1 MINELGCGE
10 MRLFLKLCFKNITI
24 KPFRTLVIVLCL
36 AAVSLTF
43 SLCLTISSASKA
55 AVEDMI
61 RNSMGRTDITIQAA
75 RGFET
80 LPELPADCE
89 SLPVILAYSY
99 FQVHDINNYKYVQKR
114 SVYVIGVDTERA
126 AKFGFLPKCTAPSEN
141 EAVISYALSQRFGYD
156 IGDEITLPCADG
168 TEITLAVSE
177 IVLNKNDLSVMTLA
191 VITAPET
198 ARTVL
203 ASPGTSAT
211 IIYIDAPD
219 GKESET
225 AEQLCAAYADL
236 HVDQVTGTPENRDSI
251 RSVTR
256 AFLIIFAVTLL
267 MILFI
272 ISAFSKN
279 IAFERLAVIGT
290 LRSIGAEKGSASL
303 TLLTEC
309 AVYGMIGGIIGTV
322 IFYALKDTF
331 LGNMIPRV
339 DGIGGSV
346 SVPPYVPVFGLVIPA
361 VISCAVSFASL
372 IRTSKMPVKDII
384 FGGKDNVYQPSV
396 SGAVTGI
403 ICIFVAVIL
412 FMGSFGFI
420 PSLVGLAAFVTG
432 IYLVLPKILSAVS
445 AFTAKH
451 TYGGRFP
458 VMRLAL
464 IQSGTKKTAVMGTV
478 ICTAVVMMTASL
490 YILSRSAEG
499 LYSVRNFNCDAVIT
513 NLSERSEYYDIIS
526 ADSKEFIYTAAE
538 TTELNGRQTSVSI
551 FGYHRS
557 EMFKGL
563 RDLPESLGNDEIA
576 LDRQMMKRL
585 DIHEGD
591 SVTLTL
597 KHDTIRPVTLMFT
610 AVKGIDSVYFDQKCN
625 AAVISLDTYK
635 SVYHDYPSMLLVR
648 GDTALIRRQL
658 IDKSAGFETADEYY
672 ARMDEGSESI
682 TGLLDALAV
691 IGILLAVISVSG
703 QQMIGFEQRRH
714 ELAVLRSQGM
724 SISQLSKM
732 LLCETLLTAVLPV
745 LLYLCTGRFVILI
758 IEHTLSSLDM
768 QIPISYEHLGIAEF
782 IAVMAAAVIL
792 TVLIPIFSL
801 KRMNTAEQLK
811 CE

>member
-1 MINELGCGE
+1 MQI
-10 MRLFLKLCFKNITI
+10 FIKLILRNITI

-61 RNSMGRTDITIQAA
+61 RSSMGRTDITMQAA
-75 RGFET
+75 KGFDE
-80 LPELPADCE
+80 LPELPDDTAG
-89 SLPVILAYSY
+89 LPVILAKSY
-99 FQVHDINNYKYVQKR
+99 FQIHDIHNFKYVQKKNI
-114 SVYVIGVDTERA
+114 YVLGVDTEQA
-126 AKFGFLPKCTAPSEN
+126 AGFGYLPKCTVPKEN
-141 EAVISYALSQRFGYD
+141 EAVISYALAQHFGYEV
-156 IGDEITLPCADG
+156 GEEMTLPCADG
-168 TEITLAVSE
+168 SEITLTVRE
-177 IVLNKNDLSVMTLA
+177 IVLNKNQLSVMPIA
-191 VITAPET
+191 IITTPET
-198 ARTVL
+198 AKSVL
-203 ASPGTSAT
+203 SEPDISAT
-211 IIYIDAPD
+211 MLYVDAPD

-225 AEQLCAAYADL
+225 AEQLRTEYPAYQ
-236 HVDQVTGTPENRDSI
+236 VDQVTGTPELEDSI
-251 RSVTR
+251 RSMTR
-256 AFLIIFAVTLL
+256 AFFIIFAVTLL
-267 MILFI
+267 MIFFI
-272 ISAFSKN
+272 ISAFAKN
-279 IAFERLAVIGT
+279 IAAERLAVIGT
-290 LRSIGAEKGSASL
+290 LRSIGAEKRTASL

-309 AVYGMIGGIIGTV
+309 ALYGAFGGILGTV
-322 IFYALKDTF
+322 LFYALKDTL
-331 LGNMIPRV
+331 LGNMIPRT

-346 SVPPYVPVFGLVIPA
+346 HAPFYISVIGLVISA
-361 VISCAVSFASL
+361 VISCAVSL
-372 IRTSKMPVKDII
+372 ISVIRIAKMPIKDII
-384 FGGKDNVYQPSV
+384 FSGKDNVYQPSV
-396 SGAVTGI
+396 SGAVTGT

-432 IYLVLPKILSAVS
+432 ICLVLPKLMTAVS

-499 LYSVRNFNCDAVIT
+499 LYSVRNFNCDALIT

-585 DIHEGD
+585 AIHEGD

-597 KHDTIRPVTLMFT
+597 KHDSVRPVTLTFT

-648 GDTALIRRQL
+648 GDTELMHRQL
-658 IDKSAGFETADEYY
+658 IDKSAEFETAEEYY

-703 QQMIGFEQRRH
+703 QQMIGFEQRKH

-768 QIPISYEHLGIAEF
+768 QIPISYEYFGIAVF
-782 IAVMAAAVIL
+782 LTIMTLAVIL
-792 TVLIPIFSL
+792 TVLISIFSL

>member
-1 MINELGCGE
+1 MQI
-10 MRLFLKLCFKNITI
+10 FIKLILRNITI

-61 RNSMGRTDITIQAA
+61 RSSMGRTDITMQAE

-89 SLPVILAYSY
+89 SLPVILAGSY

-114 SVYVIGVDTERA
+114 SVYVIGVDTECA

-168 TEITLAVSE
+168 SEITLTVSE

-191 VITAPET
+191 VITVPET

-225 AEQLCAAYADL
+225 AEQLRTEYRAFQ
-236 HVDQVTGTPENRDSI
+236 VDQVTGTPESRDSI

-272 ISAFSKN
+272 ISTFSKN
-279 IAFERLAVIGT
+279 IAVERLAVIGT

-346 SVPPYVPVFGLVIPA
+346 SVPPYVPVYGLVIPA

-420 PSLVGLAAFVTG
+420 PSLFGLAAFVTG
-432 IYLVLPKILSAVS
+432 ICLVLPKLMTAVS

-458 VMRLAL
+458 VMRFAL

-499 LYSVRNFNCDAVIT
+499 LYSVRNFNCDALIT

-526 ADSKEFIYTAAE
+526 ADSKEYIYTAAE

-576 LDRQMMKRL
+576 LDRQIMKRL
-585 DIHEGD
+585 AIHEGD

-597 KHDTIRPVTLMFT
+597 KHDTVRPVTLTFT

-648 GDTALIRRQL
+648 GDTELMHRQL
-658 IDKSAGFETADEYY
+658 IDKSAEFETAEEYY

-758 IEHTLSSLDM
+758 IEQTLSSLDM
-768 QIPISYEHLGIAEF
+768 QIPISYEYFGIAVF
-782 IAVMAAAVIL
+782 LTVMTLAVIL
-792 TVLIPIFSL
+792 TVLISIFSL

>member
-1 MINELGCGE
+1 

-61 RNSMGRTDITIQAA
+61 RSSMGRTDITMQAE

-89 SLPVILAYSY
+89 SLPVILAGSY
-99 FQVHDINNYKYVQKR
+99 FQVHDISNYKYVQKR
-114 SVYVIGVDTERA
+114 SVHVLGVDTERA

-168 TEITLAVSE
+168 TEITLTVSE

-191 VITAPET
+191 VITDPET

-236 HVDQVTGTPENRDSI
+236 HVDQVTGTPESRDSI

-279 IAFERLAVIGT
+279 IAVERLAVIGT

-361 VISCAVSFASL
+361 VISCAVSVVSL
-372 IRTSKMPVKDII
+372 VRTSKMPVKDII

-432 IYLVLPKILSAVS
+432 ICLVLPKILSAVS
-445 AFTAKH
+445 KITAKH
-451 TYGGRFP
+451 TYGGRCP

-538 TTELNGRQTSVSI
+538 TTEINGRLTKINI
-551 FGYHRS
+551 FGYDS
-557 EMFKGL
+557 FEMFKGL

-597 KHDTIRPVTLMFT
+597 KHDTVRPVTLTFT

-648 GDTALIRRQL
+648 GDTELMHRQL
-658 IDKSAGFETADEYY
+658 IDKSAEFETADEYY
-672 ARMDEGSESI
+672 ARMGEGSESI

-724 SISQLSKM
+724 SISQLSEM

>member
-1 MINELGCGE
+1 MQI
-10 MRLFLKLCFKNITI
+10 FIKLILRNITI

-43 SLCLTISSASKA
+43 SLCLTISSASNT

-61 RNSMGRTDITIQAA
+61 RSSMGRTDITMQAE

-89 SLPVILAYSY
+89 SLPVILAGSY
-99 FQVHDINNYKYVQKR
+99 FQVHDISNYKYVQKR
-114 SVYVIGVDTERA
+114 SVHVLGVDTERA
-126 AKFGFLPKCTAPSEN
+126 AKFGFLPKCTAPAEN

-156 IGDEITLPCADG
+156 IGNEITLPCADG
-168 TEITLAVSE
+168 SEITLTVSE

-236 HVDQVTGTPENRDSI
+236 HVDQVTGTPESRDSI

-279 IAFERLAVIGT
+279 IAVERLAVIGT

-322 IFYALKDTF
+322 IFYALKETF

-420 PSLVGLAAFVTG
+420 PSLFGLAAVVTG
-432 IYLVLPKILSAVS
+432 ICLVLPKILSAVS
-445 AFTAKH
+445 KITAKH

-585 DIHEGD
+585 DIHECD

-597 KHDTIRPVTLMFT
+597 KPDSVRPVTLTFT

-625 AAVISLDTYK
+625 AAVINLDTYK

-648 GDTALIRRQL
+648 GDTELMHRQL
-658 IDKSAGFETADEYY
+658 IDKSAEFETAEEYY

-703 QQMIGFEQRRH
+703 QQMIGFEQRKH

-758 IEHTLSSLDM
+758 IEQTLSSLDM
-768 QIPISYEHLGIAEF
+768 QIPISYEHFGIAVF
-782 IAVMAAAVIL
+782 LTIMTLAVIL
-792 TVLIPIFSL
+792 TVLISIFSL

>member
-1 MINELGCGE
+1 

-61 RNSMGRTDITIQAA
+61 RSSMGRTDITMQAE

-89 SLPVILAYSY
+89 SLPVILAGSY

-168 TEITLAVSE
+168 TEITLTVSE

-236 HVDQVTGTPENRDSI
+236 HVDQVTGTPESHDSI

-272 ISAFSKN
+272 ISVFSKN
-279 IAFERLAVIGT
+279 IAAERLAVIGT
-290 LRSIGAEKGSASL
+290 LRSIGAEKKTASL

-361 VISCAVSFASL
+361 VISRAVSFASL

-432 IYLVLPKILSAVS
+432 ICLVLPKLLSAVS
-445 AFTAKH
+445 SFTAQQ
-451 TYGGRFP
+451 TDGRSFP
-458 VMRLAL
+458 IIRLAL

-538 TTELNGRQTSVSI
+538 TTEINGRLTKINI
-551 FGYHRS
+551 FGYDS
-557 EMFKGL
+557 FEMFKGL

-585 DIHEGD
+585 AIHEGD

-597 KHDTIRPVTLMFT
+597 KHDSVRPVTLTFT
-610 AVKGIDSVYFDQKCN
+610 AVKGIDSVYFDQKYN

-648 GDTALIRRQL
+648 GDTELMHRQL
-658 IDKSAGFETADEYY
+658 IDKSAEFETADEYY

-724 SISQLSKM
+724 SISQLSEM

-758 IEHTLSSLDM
+758 IEQTLSSLDM
-768 QIPISYEHLGIAEF
+768 QIPISYEYLGIAEF

>member
-1 MINELGCGE
+1 MQI
-10 MRLFLKLCFKNITI
+10 FIKLILRNITI

-43 SLCLTISSASKA
+43 SLCLTISSASNT

-61 RNSMGRTDITIQAA
+61 RNSMGRTDITMQAE

-89 SLPVILAYSY
+89 SLPVILAGSY
-99 FQVHDINNYKYVQKR
+99 FQVHDISNYKYVQKR

-126 AKFGFLPKCTAPSEN
+126 AKFGFLPKCTAPAEN

-156 IGDEITLPCADG
+156 IGNEITLPCADG
-168 TEITLAVSE
+168 SEITLTVSE

-236 HVDQVTGTPENRDSI
+236 HVDQITGTLESRDSI

-279 IAFERLAVIGT
+279 IAVERLAVIGT

-346 SVPPYVPVFGLVIPA
+346 SVLPYVPVFGLVIPA

-420 PSLVGLAAFVTG
+420 PSLFGLAAVVTG
-432 IYLVLPKILSAVS
+432 ICLVLPKILSAVS
-445 AFTAKH
+445 KITAKH

-585 DIHEGD
+585 DIHECD

-597 KHDTIRPVTLMFT
+597 KPDSVRPVTLTFT

-625 AAVISLDTYK
+625 AAVINLDTYK

-648 GDTALIRRQL
+648 GDTELMHRQL
-658 IDKSAGFETADEYY
+658 IDKSAEFETAEEYY

-703 QQMIGFEQRRH
+703 QQMIGFEQRKH

-758 IEHTLSSLDM
+758 IEQTLSSLDM
-768 QIPISYEHLGIAEF
+768 QIPISYEHFGIAVF
-782 IAVMAAAVIL
+782 LTVMTLAVIL
-792 TVLIPIFSL
+792 TVLISIFSL

>member
-1 MINELGCGE
+1 

-61 RNSMGRTDITIQAA
+61 RSSMGRTDITMQAE

-89 SLPVILAYSY
+89 SLPVILAGSY
-99 FQVHDINNYKYVQKR
+99 FQVHDISNYKYVQKR

-126 AKFGFLPKCTAPSEN
+126 AKFGFLPKCTAPAEN

-168 TEITLAVSE
+168 TEITLTVSE

-236 HVDQVTGTPENRDSI
+236 HVDQVTGTPESRDSI

-279 IAFERLAVIGT
+279 IAVERLAVIGT

-346 SVPPYVPVFGLVIPA
+346 SVPPYVPVFGLIIPA

-412 FMGSFGFI
+412 FMGSFSFI

-432 IYLVLPKILSAVS
+432 ICLVLPKLMTAVS

-490 YILSRSAEG
+490 YILSHSAER

-526 ADSKEFIYTAAE
+526 ADTKEFIYTAAE
-538 TTELNGRQTSVSI
+538 TTEINGRLTKINI
-551 FGYHRS
+551 FGYDS
-557 EMFKGL
+557 FEMFKGL

-597 KHDTIRPVTLMFT
+597 KHDSVRPVTLTFT
-610 AVKGIDSVYFDQKCN
+610 TVKGIDSVYFDQKCN
-625 AAVISLDTYK
+625 AAVINLDTYK

-648 GDTALIRRQL
+648 GDTELMHRQL
-658 IDKSAGFETADEYY
+658 IDKSAEFETAEEYY

-703 QQMIGFEQRRH
+703 QQMIGFEQRKH

-758 IEHTLSSLDM
+758 IVHTLSSLDM
-768 QIPISYEHLGIAEF
+768 QIPISYEYFGIAVF
-782 IAVMAAAVIL
+782 LTIMTLAVIL
-792 TVLIPIFSL
+792 TVLISIFSL

>member
-1 MINELGCGE
+1 

-61 RNSMGRTDITIQAA
+61 RNSMGRTDITMQAE
-75 RGFET
+75 RGFEA

-89 SLPVILAYSY
+89 SLPVILAGSY
-99 FQVHDINNYKYVQKR
+99 FQVHDISNYKYVQKR
-114 SVYVIGVDTERA
+114 SVHVLGVDTERA

-168 TEITLAVSE
+168 TEITLTVSE

-191 VITAPET
+191 VITDPET

-236 HVDQVTGTPENRDSI
+236 HVDQVTGTPESRDSI

-279 IAFERLAVIGT
+279 IAVERLAVIGT
-290 LRSIGAEKGSASL
+290 LRSIGAEKGSTSL

-331 LGNMIPRV
+331 LGNMIPRL

-361 VISCAVSFASL
+361 VISCAVSVVSL
-372 IRTSKMPVKDII
+372 VRTSKMPVKDII

-432 IYLVLPKILSAVS
+432 ICLVLPKILSAVS
-445 AFTAKH
+445 KITAKH
-451 TYGGRFP
+451 TYGGRCP

-538 TTELNGRQTSVSI
+538 TTEINGRLTKINI
-551 FGYHRS
+551 FGYDS
-557 EMFKGL
+557 FEMFKGL

-585 DIHEGD
+585 AIHEGD

-597 KHDTIRPVTLMFT
+597 KHDTVRPVTLTFT

-648 GDTALIRRQL
+648 GDTELMHRQL
-658 IDKSAGFETADEYY
+658 IDKSAEFETADEYY
-672 ARMDEGSESI
+672 ARMGEGSESI

-724 SISQLSKM
+724 SISQLSEM

>member
-1 MINELGCGE
+1 

-61 RNSMGRTDITIQAA
+61 RSSMGRTDITMQAE

-89 SLPVILAYSY
+89 SLPVILAGSY
-99 FQVHDINNYKYVQKR
+99 FQVHDISNYKYVQKR
-114 SVYVIGVDTERA
+114 SVHVLGVDTERA

-168 TEITLAVSE
+168 TEITLTVSE

-236 HVDQVTGTPENRDSI
+236 HVDQVTGTPESHDSI

-279 IAFERLAVIGT
+279 IAVERLAVIGT
-290 LRSIGAEKGSASL
+290 LRSIGAEKGSTSL

-432 IYLVLPKILSAVS
+432 ICLVLPKLLSAVS
-445 AFTAKH
+445 SFTAQQ
-451 TYGGRFP
+451 TDGRSFP
-458 VMRLAL
+458 IIRLAL

-538 TTELNGRQTSVSI
+538 TTEINGRLTKINI
-551 FGYHRS
+551 FGYDS
-557 EMFKGL
+557 FEMFKGL

-585 DIHEGD
+585 AIHEGD

-597 KHDTIRPVTLMFT
+597 KHDTVRPVTLTFT

-648 GDTALIRRQL
+648 GDTELMHRQL
-658 IDKSAGFETADEYY
+658 IDKSAEFETADEYY

-724 SISQLSKM
+724 SISQLSEM

>member
-1 MINELGCGE
+1 

-61 RNSMGRTDITIQAA
+61 RSSMGRTDITMQAE

-89 SLPVILAYSY
+89 SLPVILAGSY
-99 FQVHDINNYKYVQKR
+99 FQVHDISNYKYVQKR
-114 SVYVIGVDTERA
+114 SVHVLGVDTERA

-168 TEITLAVSE
+168 SEITLTVSE

-236 HVDQVTGTPENRDSI
+236 HVDQVTGTPESRDSI

-279 IAFERLAVIGT
+279 IAVERLAVIGT

-361 VISCAVSFASL
+361 VISCAVSVVSL
-372 IRTSKMPVKDII
+372 VRTSKMPVKDII

-432 IYLVLPKILSAVS
+432 ICLVLPKILSAVS
-445 AFTAKH
+445 KITAKH
-451 TYGGRFP
+451 TYGGRCP

-538 TTELNGRQTSVSI
+538 TTEINGRLTKINI
-551 FGYHRS
+551 FGYDS
-557 EMFKGL
+557 FEMFKGL

-597 KHDTIRPVTLMFT
+597 KHDTVRPVTLTFT

-648 GDTALIRRQL
+648 GDTELMHRQL
-658 IDKSAGFETADEYY
+658 IDKSAEFETADEYY
-672 ARMDEGSESI
+672 ARMGEGSESI

-724 SISQLSKM
+724 SISQLSEM

>member
-1 MINELGCGE
+1 MQI
-10 MRLFLKLCFKNITI
+10 FIKLILRNITI

-43 SLCLTISSASKA
+43 SLCLTISSASNT

-61 RNSMGRTDITIQAA
+61 RSSMGRTDITMQAE

-89 SLPVILAYSY
+89 SLPVILAGSY
-99 FQVHDINNYKYVQKR
+99 FQVHDISNYKYVQKR
-114 SVYVIGVDTERA
+114 SVHVLGVDTERA

-168 TEITLAVSE
+168 TEITLTVSE

-225 AEQLCAAYADL
+225 AEQLCAAYADF
-236 HVDQVTGTPENRDSI
+236 HVDQVTGTPESRDSI

-279 IAFERLAVIGT
+279 IAVERLAVIGT
-290 LRSIGAEKGSASL
+290 LRSIGAEKGSTSL

-331 LGNMIPRV
+331 LGNMIPRL

-420 PSLVGLAAFVTG
+420 PSLFGLAAVVTG
-432 IYLVLPKILSAVS
+432 ICLVLPKILSAVS
-445 AFTAKH
+445 KITAKH

-585 DIHEGD
+585 AIHEGD

-597 KHDTIRPVTLMFT
+597 KHDSVRPVTLTFT

-625 AAVISLDTYK
+625 AAVINLDTYK

-648 GDTALIRRQL
+648 GDTELMHRQL
-658 IDKSAGFETADEYY
+658 IDKSAEFETAEEYY

-758 IEHTLSSLDM
+758 IEQTLSSLDM
-768 QIPISYEHLGIAEF
+768 QIPISYEHLGLAEF
-782 IAVMAAAVIL
+782 IAVMAAIVIS

>member
-1 MINELGCGE
+1 MINELGCGD
-10 MRLFLKLCFKNITI
+10 MQIFIKLILRNITI

-43 SLCLTISSASKA
+43 SLCLTISSASKV

-61 RNSMGRTDITIQAA
+61 RSSMGRTDITMQAES
-75 RGFET
+75 GFET
-80 LPELPADCE
+80 LPELPSDCE
-89 SLPVILAYSY
+89 SLPVILAGSY
-99 FQVHDINNYKYVQKR
+99 FQVHDISNYKSVLKR
-114 SVYVIGVDTERA
+114 SVHVIGVDTERA
-126 AKFGFLPKCTAPSEN
+126 AKFGFLPECTAPSEN
-141 EAVISYALSQRFGYD
+141 EAVISYALSQRFSYD

-168 TEITLAVSE
+168 SEITLTVSE

-236 HVDQVTGTPENRDSI
+236 HVDQVTGTPESRDSI

-272 ISAFSKN
+272 ISVFAKN
-279 IAFERLAVIGT
+279 IAAERLAVIGT

-322 IFYALKDTF
+322 IVYALKDTF

-346 SVPPYVPVFGLVIPA
+346 SVPPYVPVFGLGIPA

-384 FGGKDNVYQPSV
+384 FCGKDNVYQPSV

-403 ICIFVAVIL
+403 LCIFVAVIL

-432 IYLVLPKILSAVS
+432 ICLVLPKILSAVS
-445 AFTAKH
+445 KITAKH

-490 YILSRSAEG
+490 YILSRSAEE

-526 ADSKEFIYTAAE
+526 ADSKELIYTAAE
-538 TTELNGRQTSVSI
+538 TTELNGRQTSVCI

-591 SVTLTL
+591 SVTLKL
-597 KHDTIRPVTLMFT
+597 KHDSVRPVTLTFT

-648 GDTALIRRQL
+648 GDTELMHRQL
-658 IDKSAGFETADEYY
+658 IDKSAEFETADEYY

-691 IGILLAVISVSG
+691 IGILLAIISVSG
-703 QQMIGFEQRRH
+703 QQMIGFEQRKH

-745 LLYLCTGRFVILI
+745 LLYLCTGHFVILI

>member
-1 MINELGCGE
+1 

-61 RNSMGRTDITIQAA
+61 RNSMGRTDITMQAA

-89 SLPVILAYSY
+89 SLPVIFASSY
-99 FQVHDINNYKYVQKR
+99 FQVHDISNYKYVQKR

-126 AKFGFLPKCTAPSEN
+126 AKFGFLPKCTAPAEN

-168 TEITLAVSE
+168 SEITLTVSE

-203 ASPGTSAT
+203 ASLGTSAT

-225 AEQLCAAYADL
+225 AEQLRTEYRAFQ
-236 HVDQVTGTPENRDSI
+236 VDQVTGTPESRDSI

-279 IAFERLAVIGT
+279 IAVERLAVIGT
-290 LRSIGAEKGSASL
+290 LRSIGAEKGSTSL

-331 LGNMIPRV
+331 LGNMIPRL

-432 IYLVLPKILSAVS
+432 ICLVLPKILSAVS
-445 AFTAKH
+445 KITAKH
-451 TYGGRFP
+451 TYGGRCP

-538 TTELNGRQTSVSI
+538 TTEINGRLTKINI
-551 FGYHRS
+551 FGYDS
-557 EMFKGL
+557 FEMFKGL

-585 DIHEGD
+585 AIHEGD

-597 KHDTIRPVTLMFT
+597 KHDTVRPVTLTFT

-648 GDTALIRRQL
+648 GDTELMHRQL
-658 IDKSAGFETADEYY
+658 IDKSAEFETADEYY

-724 SISQLSKM
+724 SISQLSEM

>member
-1 MINELGCGE
+1 MQI
-10 MRLFLKLCFKNITI
+10 FIKLILRNITI

-43 SLCLTISSASKA
+43 SLCLTISSASNT

-61 RNSMGRTDITIQAA
+61 RSSMGRTDITMQDE

-89 SLPVILAYSY
+89 SLPVILAGSY

-126 AKFGFLPKCTAPSEN
+126 AKFGFLPECTAPSEN
-141 EAVISYALSQRFGYD
+141 EAVISYALSQRFSYD

-168 TEITLAVSE
+168 SEITLTVSE

-225 AEQLCAAYADL
+225 AEQLRTEYRAFQ
-236 HVDQVTGTPENRDSI
+236 VDQVTGTPESRDSI

-272 ISAFSKN
+272 ISTFSKN
-279 IAFERLAVIGT
+279 IAVERLAVIGT

-396 SGAVTGI
+396 SGAVTGT

-432 IYLVLPKILSAVS
+432 ICLVLPKILSAVS
-445 AFTAKH
+445 KITAKH

-458 VMRLAL
+458 VMRFAL

-585 DIHEGD
+585 AIHEGD

-597 KHDTIRPVTLMFT
+597 KHDTVRPVTLTFT

-648 GDTALIRRQL
+648 GDTELMHRQL
-658 IDKSAGFETADEYY
+658 IDKNAEFETAEEYY

-758 IEHTLSSLDM
+758 IEQTLSSLDM

>member
-1 MINELGCGE
+1 MQI
-10 MRLFLKLCFKNITI
+10 FIKLILRNITI

-43 SLCLTISSASKA
+43 SLCLTISSASNT

-61 RNSMGRTDITIQAA
+61 RSSMGRTDITMQAA
-75 RGFET
+75 KGLDE
-80 LPELPADCE
+80 LPELPDDTAG
-89 SLPVILAYSY
+89 LPVILAKSY
-99 FQVHDINNYKYVQKR
+99 FQIHDIHNFKYMQKKNI
-114 SVYVIGVDTERA
+114 YILGVDTEQA
-126 AKFGFLPKCTAPSEN
+126 AGFGYLPKCTDPKEN
-141 EAVISYALSQRFGYD
+141 EAVISYALAQHFGYEV
-156 IGDEITLPCADG
+156 GEEMTLPCADG
-168 TEITLAVSE
+168 SEITLTVRE
-177 IVLNKNDLSVMTLA
+177 IVLNKNQLSVMPIA
-191 VITAPET
+191 IITTPET
-198 ARTVL
+198 AKSVL
-203 ASPGTSAT
+203 SAPDISAT
-211 IIYIDAPD
+211 MLYVDAPD

-225 AEQLCAAYADL
+225 AEQLRTEYPAYQ
-236 HVDQVTGTPENRDSI
+236 VDQVTGTPELEDSI
-251 RSVTR
+251 RSMTR
-256 AFLIIFAVTLL
+256 AFFIIFAVTLL
-267 MILFI
+267 MIFFI
-272 ISAFSKN
+272 ISAFAKN
-279 IAFERLAVIGT
+279 IAAERLAVIGT

-420 PSLVGLAAFVTG
+420 PSLFGLAAVVTG
-432 IYLVLPKILSAVS
+432 ICLVLPKILSAVS
-445 AFTAKH
+445 KITAKH

-597 KHDTIRPVTLMFT
+597 KHDSVRPVTLTFT

-648 GDTALIRRQL
+648 GDTELMHRQL
-658 IDKSAGFETADEYY
+658 IDKSAEFETAEEYY

-745 LLYLCTGRFVILI
+745 LLYLCTGHFVILI
-758 IEHTLSSLDM
+758 IEQTLSSLDM
-768 QIPISYEHLGIAEF
+768 QIPISYEYFGIAVF
-782 IAVMAAAVIL
+782 LTIMTLAVIL

>member
-1 MINELGCGE
+1 MQI
-10 MRLFLKLCFKNITI
+10 FIKLILRNITI

-61 RNSMGRTDITIQAA
+61 RSSMGRTDITMQAE

-89 SLPVILAYSY
+89 SLPVILAGSY

-114 SVYVIGVDTERA
+114 SVYVIGVDTECA

-168 TEITLAVSE
+168 SEITLTVSE

-191 VITAPET
+191 VITVPET

-225 AEQLCAAYADL
+225 AEQLRTEYRAFQ
-236 HVDQVTGTPENRDSI
+236 VDQVTGTPESRDSI

-272 ISAFSKN
+272 ISTFSKN
-279 IAFERLAVIGT
+279 IAVERLAVIGT

-346 SVPPYVPVFGLVIPA
+346 SVPPYVPVYGLVIPA

-420 PSLVGLAAFVTG
+420 PSLFGLAAFVTG
-432 IYLVLPKILSAVS
+432 ICLVLPKLMTAVS

-458 VMRLAL
+458 VMRFAL

-499 LYSVRNFNCDAVIT
+499 LYSVRNFNCDALIT

-526 ADSKEFIYTAAE
+526 ADSKEYIYTAAE

-585 DIHEGD
+585 AIHEGD

-597 KHDTIRPVTLMFT
+597 KHDTVRPVTLTFT

-648 GDTALIRRQL
+648 GDTELMHRQL
-658 IDKSAGFETADEYY
+658 IDKSAEFETAEEYY

-758 IEHTLSSLDM
+758 IEQTLSSLDM
-768 QIPISYEHLGIAEF
+768 QIPISYEYFGIAVF
-782 IAVMAAAVIL
+782 LTVMTLAVIL
-792 TVLIPIFSL
+792 TVLISIFSL

>member
-1 MINELGCGE
+1 MQI
-10 MRLFLKLCFKNITI
+10 FIKLILRNITI

-61 RNSMGRTDITIQAA
+61 RSSMGRTDITMQAE

-89 SLPVILAYSY
+89 SLPVILAGSY
-99 FQVHDINNYKYVQKR
+99 FQVHDISNYKYVQKR
-114 SVYVIGVDTERA
+114 SVHVLGVDTERA

-141 EAVISYALSQRFGYD
+141 EAVISYALSQCFGYD

-168 TEITLAVSE
+168 TEITLTVSE

-236 HVDQVTGTPENRDSI
+236 HVDQVTGTPESRDSI

-279 IAFERLAVIGT
+279 IAVERLAVIGT
-290 LRSIGAEKGSASL
+290 LRSIGAEKGSTSL

-331 LGNMIPRV
+331 LGNMIPRL

-361 VISCAVSFASL
+361 VISCAVSVVSL
-372 IRTSKMPVKDII
+372 VRTSKMPVKDII

-403 ICIFVAVIL
+403 LCIFVAVIL
-412 FMGSFGFI
+412 FMGRFGFI
-420 PSLVGLAAFVTG
+420 TSLIGLAAFVTG
-432 IYLVLPKILSAVS
+432 ICLVLPKILSAVS
-445 AFTAKH
+445 KITAKH
-451 TYGGRFP
+451 TYGGRCP

-538 TTELNGRQTSVSI
+538 TTEINGRLTKINI
-551 FGYHRS
+551 FGYDS
-557 EMFKGL
+557 FEMFKGL

-597 KHDTIRPVTLMFT
+597 KHDTVRPVTLTFT

-648 GDTALIRRQL
+648 GDTELMHRQL
-658 IDKSAGFETADEYY
+658 IDKSAEFETADEYY

-724 SISQLSKM
+724 SISQLSEM

>member
-1 MINELGCGE
+1 MQI
-10 MRLFLKLCFKNITI
+10 FIKLILRNITI

-43 SLCLTISSASKA
+43 SLCLTISSASNT

-61 RNSMGRTDITIQAA
+61 RSSMGRTDITMQAE

-89 SLPVILAYSY
+89 SLPVILAGSY
-99 FQVHDINNYKYVQKR
+99 FQVHDISNYKYVQKR

-141 EAVISYALSQRFGYD
+141 EAVISYALSQRFSYD

-168 TEITLAVSE
+168 SEITLTVSE

-225 AEQLCAAYADL
+225 AEQLRTEYRAFQ
-236 HVDQVTGTPENRDSI
+236 VDQVTGTPESRDSI

-279 IAFERLAVIGT
+279 IAVERLAVIGT
-290 LRSIGAEKGSASL
+290 LRSVGAEKKTASL

-322 IFYALKDTF
+322 IFYALKETF
-331 LGNMIPRV
+331 LGNMIPRL

-403 ICIFVAVIL
+403 ICILVAVIL

-420 PSLVGLAAFVTG
+420 PSLFGLAAVVTG
-432 IYLVLPKILSAVS
+432 ICLVLPKILSAVS
-445 AFTAKH
+445 KITAKH

-526 ADSKEFIYTAAE
+526 TDSKEFIYTAAE

-585 DIHEGD
+585 AIHEGD

-597 KHDTIRPVTLMFT
+597 KHDSVRPVTLTFT

-648 GDTALIRRQL
+648 GDTELMHRQL
-658 IDKSAGFETADEYY
+658 IDKNAEFETAEEYY

-691 IGILLAVISVSG
+691 IGILLAVMSVSG
-703 QQMIGFEQRRH
+703 QQMIGFEQRKH

-758 IEHTLSSLDM
+758 IEQTLSSLDM
-768 QIPISYEHLGIAEF
+768 QISISYEYFGISVF
-782 IAVMAAAVIL
+782 LTIMTLAVIL
-792 TVLIPIFSL
+792 TVLISIFSL

>member
-1 MINELGCGE
+1 MQI
-10 MRLFLKLCFKNITI
+10 FIKLILRNITI

-61 RNSMGRTDITIQAA
+61 RSSMGRTDITMQAE

-89 SLPVILAYSY
+89 SLPVILAGSY

-114 SVYVIGVDTERA
+114 SVYVIGVDTECA

-168 TEITLAVSE
+168 SEITLTVSE

-191 VITAPET
+191 VITVPET

-225 AEQLCAAYADL
+225 AEQLRTEYRAFQ
-236 HVDQVTGTPENRDSI
+236 VDQVTGTPESRDSI

-272 ISAFSKN
+272 ISTFSKN
-279 IAFERLAVIGT
+279 IAVERLAVIGT

-420 PSLVGLAAFVTG
+420 PSLFSLAAVVTG
-432 IYLVLPKILSAVS
+432 ICLVLPKILSAVS
-445 AFTAKH
+445 KITAKH

-585 DIHEGD
+585 AIHEGD

-597 KHDTIRPVTLMFT
+597 KHDTVRPVTLTFT

-648 GDTALIRRQL
+648 GDTELMHRQL
-658 IDKSAGFETADEYY
+658 IDKNAEFETAEEYY

-758 IEHTLSSLDM
+758 IEQTLSSLDM

>member
-1 MINELGCGE
+1 MQI
-10 MRLFLKLCFKNITI
+10 FIKLILRNITI

-61 RNSMGRTDITIQAA
+61 RSSMGRTDITMQAE

-89 SLPVILAYSY
+89 SLPVILAGSY
-99 FQVHDINNYKYVQKR
+99 FQVHDISNYKYVQKR
-114 SVYVIGVDTERA
+114 SVHVLGVDTERA

-168 TEITLAVSE
+168 TEITLTVSE

-211 IIYIDAPD
+211 IIYIDAPN

-236 HVDQVTGTPENRDSI
+236 HVDQVTGTPESRDSI

-279 IAFERLAVIGT
+279 IAVERLAVIGT

-331 LGNMIPRV
+331 LGNMIPRL

-361 VISCAVSFASL
+361 VISCAVSVVSL
-372 IRTSKMPVKDII
+372 VRTSKMPVKDII

-403 ICIFVAVIL
+403 LCIFVAVIL
-412 FMGSFGFI
+412 FMGRFGFI
-420 PSLVGLAAFVTG
+420 TSLIGLAAFVTG
-432 IYLVLPKILSAVS
+432 ICLVLPKILSAVS
-445 AFTAKH
+445 KITAKH
-451 TYGGRFP
+451 TYGGRCP

-538 TTELNGRQTSVSI
+538 TTEINGRLTKINI
-551 FGYHRS
+551 FGYDS
-557 EMFKGL
+557 FEMFKGL

-597 KHDTIRPVTLMFT
+597 KHDTVRPVTLTFT

-648 GDTALIRRQL
+648 GDTELMHRQL
-658 IDKSAGFETADEYY
+658 IDKSAEFETADEYY

-724 SISQLSKM
+724 SISQLSEM

-792 TVLIPIFSL
+792 TVLISIFSL

>member
-1 MINELGCGE
+1 
-10 MRLFLKLCFKNITI
+10 
-24 KPFRTLVIVLCL
+24 
-36 AAVSLTF
+36 
-43 SLCLTISSASKA
+43 
-55 AVEDMI
+55 
-61 RNSMGRTDITIQAA
+61 
-75 RGFET
+75 
-80 LPELPADCE
+80 
-89 SLPVILAYSY
+89 
-99 FQVHDINNYKYVQKR
+99 
-114 SVYVIGVDTERA
+114 
-126 AKFGFLPKCTAPSEN
+126 
-141 EAVISYALSQRFGYD
+141 
-156 IGDEITLPCADG
+156 
-168 TEITLAVSE
+168 
-177 IVLNKNDLSVMTLA
+177 MT
-191 VITAPET
+191 
-198 ARTVL
+198 
-203 ASPGTSAT
+203 
-211 IIYIDAPD
+211 
-219 GKESET
+219 
-225 AEQLCAAYADL
+225 
-236 HVDQVTGTPENRDSI
+236 
-251 RSVTR
+251 
-256 AFLIIFAVTLL
+256 
-267 MILFI
+267 
-272 ISAFSKN
+272 
-279 IAFERLAVIGT
+279 
-290 LRSIGAEKGSASL
+290 
-303 TLLTEC
+303 
-309 AVYGMIGGIIGTV
+309 
-322 IFYALKDTF
+322 
-331 LGNMIPRV
+331 
-339 DGIGGSV
+339 
-346 SVPPYVPVFGLVIPA
+346 
-361 VISCAVSFASL
+361 
-372 IRTSKMPVKDII
+372 
-384 FGGKDNVYQPSV
+384 
-396 SGAVTGI
+396 
-403 ICIFVAVIL
+403 
-412 FMGSFGFI
+412 
-420 PSLVGLAAFVTG
+420 
-432 IYLVLPKILSAVS
+432 AVS

-499 LYSVRNFNCDAVIT
+499 LYSVRNFNCDALIT

-526 ADSKEFIYTAAE
+526 ADCKEFIYTAAE
-538 TTELNGRQTSVSI
+538 TTEINGRLTKINI
-551 FGYHRS
+551 FGYDS
-557 EMFKGL
+557 FEMFKGL

-585 DIHEGD
+585 AIHEGD

-597 KHDTIRPVTLMFT
+597 KHDSVRPVTLTFT

-648 GDTALIRRQL
+648 GDTELMHRQL
-658 IDKSAGFETADEYY
+658 IDKSAEFETAEEYY

-724 SISQLSKM
+724 SISQLSEM

-758 IEHTLSSLDM
+758 IEQTLSSLDM
-768 QIPISYEHLGIAEF
+768 QIPISYEYLGIAEF

>member
-1 MINELGCGE
+1 

-61 RNSMGRTDITIQAA
+61 RSSMGRTDITMQAE

-89 SLPVILAYSY
+89 SLPVILAGSY
-99 FQVHDINNYKYVQKR
+99 FQVHDISNYKYVQKR
-114 SVYVIGVDTERA
+114 SVHVLGVDTERA

-168 TEITLAVSE
+168 SEITLTVSE

-236 HVDQVTGTPENRDSI
+236 HVDQVTGTPESRDSI

-279 IAFERLAVIGT
+279 IAVERLAVIGT
-290 LRSIGAEKGSASL
+290 LRSIGAEKGSTSL

-331 LGNMIPRV
+331 LGNMIPRL

-361 VISCAVSFASL
+361 VISCAVSVVSL
-372 IRTSKMPVKDII
+372 VRTSKMPVKDII

-420 PSLVGLAAFVTG
+420 LSLFGLAAFVIG
-432 IYLVLPKILSAVS
+432 ICLVLPKLLSAVS
-445 AFTAKH
+445 SFTAQQ
-451 TYGGRFP
+451 TDGRSFP
-458 VMRLAL
+458 IMRLAL

-538 TTELNGRQTSVSI
+538 TTEINGRLTKINI
-551 FGYHRS
+551 FGYDS
-557 EMFKGL
+557 FEMFKGL

-585 DIHEGD
+585 AIHEGD

-597 KHDTIRPVTLMFT
+597 KHDTVRPVTLTFT

-648 GDTALIRRQL
+648 GDTELMHRQL
-658 IDKSAGFETADEYY
+658 IDKSAEFETADEYY

-724 SISQLSKM
+724 SISQLSEM

>member
-1 MINELGCGE
+1 MQI
-10 MRLFLKLCFKNITI
+10 FIKLILRNITI

-43 SLCLTISSASKA
+43 SLCLTISSASNT

-61 RNSMGRTDITIQAA
+61 RSSLGRTDITMQAE

-89 SLPVILAYSY
+89 SLPVILAGSY
-99 FQVHDINNYKYVQKR
+99 FQVHDISNYKYVQKR

-126 AKFGFLPKCTAPSEN
+126 AKFGFLPKCTAPAEN

-168 TEITLAVSE
+168 SEITLTVSE

-236 HVDQVTGTPENRDSI
+236 HVDQVTGTPESRDSI

-279 IAFERLAVIGT
+279 IAAERLAVIGT

-309 AVYGMIGGIIGTV
+309 ALYGAFGGILGTV

-346 SVPPYVPVFGLVIPA
+346 SVPPYVPVFGLVIPT

-384 FGGKDNVYQPSV
+384 FGGKDTVYRPPFI
-396 SGAVTGI
+396 GTAAGI
-403 ICIFVAVIL
+403 FSL
-412 FMGSFGFI
+412 FCAIVLYFGNFGFI
-420 PSLVGLAAFVTG
+420 PSLFGLAAVVTG
-432 IYLVLPKILSAVS
+432 ICLVLPKLMTAVS

-551 FGYHRS
+551 FGYDGF

-585 DIHEGD
+585 AIHEGD

-597 KHDTIRPVTLMFT
+597 KPDSVRPVTLTFT

-625 AAVISLDTYK
+625 AAVINLDTYK

-648 GDTALIRRQL
+648 GDTELMHRQL
-658 IDKSAGFETADEYY
+658 IDKSAEFETAEEYY

-768 QIPISYEHLGIAEF
+768 QIPISYEYFGIAVF
-782 IAVMAAAVIL
+782 LTVMTLAVIL
-792 TVLIPIFSL
+792 TALISIFSL

>member
-1 MINELGCGE
+1 MQI
-10 MRLFLKLCFKNITI
+10 FIKLILRNITI

-61 RNSMGRTDITIQAA
+61 RSSMGRTDITMQAE

-89 SLPVILAYSY
+89 SLPVILAGSY
-99 FQVHDINNYKYVQKR
+99 FQVHDISNYKYVQKR
-114 SVYVIGVDTERA
+114 SVHVLGVDTERA

-168 TEITLAVSE
+168 TEITLTVSE

-236 HVDQVTGTPENRDSI
+236 HVDQVTGTPESRDSI

-279 IAFERLAVIGT
+279 IAAERLAVIGT
-290 LRSIGAEKGSASL
+290 LRSIGAEKGSTSL

-331 LGNMIPRV
+331 LGNMIPRL

-420 PSLVGLAAFVTG
+420 PTLVGLAAFVTG
-432 IYLVLPKILSAVS
+432 ICLVLPKILSAVS
-445 AFTAKH
+445 KITAKH
-451 TYGGRFP
+451 TYGGRCP

-478 ICTAVVMMTASL
+478 ICTAVVMMTASI

-538 TTELNGRQTSVSI
+538 TTEINGRLTKINI
-551 FGYHRS
+551 FGYDS
-557 EMFKGL
+557 FEMFKGL

-585 DIHEGD
+585 AIHEGD

-597 KHDTIRPVTLMFT
+597 KHDTVRPVTLTFT

-648 GDTALIRRQL
+648 GDTELMHRQL
-658 IDKSAGFETADEYY
+658 IDKSAEFETADEYY

-724 SISQLSKM
+724 SISQLSEM

>member
-1 MINELGCGE
+1 MQI
-10 MRLFLKLCFKNITI
+10 FIKLILRNITI

-43 SLCLTISSASKA
+43 SLCLTISSASNT

-61 RNSMGRTDITIQAA
+61 RSSMGRTDITMQAE
-75 RGFET
+75 RGFKT

-89 SLPVILAYSY
+89 SLPVILAGSY

-126 AKFGFLPKCTAPSEN
+126 AKFGFLPKCTAPAEN

-168 TEITLAVSE
+168 SEITLTVSE

-236 HVDQVTGTPENRDSI
+236 HVDQVTGTPESRDSI

-279 IAFERLAVIGT
+279 IAVERLAVIGT

-322 IFYALKDTF
+322 IFYALKETF
-331 LGNMIPRV
+331 LGNMIPRL

-346 SVPPYVPVFGLVIPA
+346 SLPPYVPVFGLVIPA

-384 FGGKDNVYQPSV
+384 FGGKDNVYQLSV
-396 SGAVTGI
+396 SGTVTGI

-420 PSLVGLAAFVTG
+420 PSLFGLAAVVTG
-432 IYLVLPKILSAVS
+432 ICLVLPKILSAVS
-445 AFTAKH
+445 KITAKH

-499 LYSVRNFNCDAVIT
+499 LYSVRNFNCDALIT

-585 DIHEGD
+585 AIHEGD

-597 KHDTIRPVTLMFT
+597 KHDTVRPVTLAFT

-648 GDTALIRRQL
+648 GDTELMHRQL
-658 IDKSAGFETADEYY
+658 IDKNAEFETAEEYY

-691 IGILLAVISVSG
+691 IGILLAVMSVSG

-758 IEHTLSSLDM
+758 IEQTLSSLDM

>member
-1 MINELGCGE
+1 

-61 RNSMGRTDITIQAA
+61 RSSMGRTDITMQAE

-89 SLPVILAYSY
+89 SLPVILAGSY
-99 FQVHDINNYKYVQKR
+99 FQVHDISNYKYVQKR

-126 AKFGFLPKCTAPSEN
+126 AKFGFLPECTAPAEN
-141 EAVISYALSQRFGYD
+141 EAVISYALSQRFSYD

-168 TEITLAVSE
+168 SEITLTVSE

-236 HVDQVTGTPENRDSI
+236 HVDQVTGTPESRDSI

-256 AFLIIFAVTLL
+256 AFLIIFAVTML

-279 IAFERLAVIGT
+279 IAVERLAVIGT

-331 LGNMIPRV
+331 LGNMIPRL

-361 VISCAVSFASL
+361 VISCAVSVVSL
-372 IRTSKMPVKDII
+372 VRTSKMPVKDII

-432 IYLVLPKILSAVS
+432 ICLVLPKILSAVS
-445 AFTAKH
+445 KITAKH
-451 TYGGRFP
+451 TYGGRCP

-538 TTELNGRQTSVSI
+538 TTEINGRLTKINI
-551 FGYHRS
+551 FGYDS
-557 EMFKGL
+557 FEMFKGL

-576 LDRQMMKRL
+576 LDKQMMKRL
-585 DIHEGD
+585 AIHEGD

-597 KHDTIRPVTLMFT
+597 KHDSVRPVTLTFT

-648 GDTALIRRQL
+648 GDTELMHRQL
-658 IDKSAGFETADEYY
+658 IDKSAEFETAEEYY

-703 QQMIGFEQRRH
+703 QQTIGFEQRRH
-714 ELAVLRSQGM
+714 ELAILRSQGM

>member
-1 MINELGCGE
+1 MQI
-10 MRLFLKLCFKNITI
+10 FIKLILRNITI
-24 KPFRTLVIVLCL
+24 KPFRTLVNVLCL

-43 SLCLTISSASKA
+43 SLCLTLSSASKA

-61 RNSMGRTDITIQAA
+61 RSSMGRTDITMQAA
-75 RGFET
+75 KGLDE
-80 LPELPADCE
+80 LPELPDDTA
-89 SLPVILAYSY
+89 SLPVILAKSY

-126 AKFGFLPKCTAPSEN
+126 AKFGFLPECTAPSEN
-141 EAVISYALSQRFGYD
+141 EAVISYALAQRFGYEV
-156 IGDEITLPCADG
+156 GEEMTLPCADG
-168 TEITLAVSE
+168 SEITLTVRE
-177 IVLNKNDLSVMTLA
+177 IVLNKNQLSVMPIA
-191 VITAPET
+191 IITTPET
-198 ARTVL
+198 AKSVL
-203 ASPGTSAT
+203 SEPDISAT
-211 IIYIDAPD
+211 MLYVDAPD

-225 AEQLCAAYADL
+225 AEQLRTEYPAYQ
-236 HVDQVTGTPENRDSI
+236 VDQVTGTPELEDSI
-251 RSVTR
+251 RSMTR
-256 AFLIIFAVTLL
+256 AFFIIFAVTLL
-267 MILFI
+267 MIFFI
-272 ISAFSKN
+272 ISAFAKN
-279 IAFERLAVIGT
+279 IAAERLAVIGT
-290 LRSIGAEKGSASL
+290 LRSIGAEKRTASL

-309 AVYGMIGGIIGTV
+309 ALYGAFGGILGTV
-322 IFYALKDTF
+322 LFYALKDTL
-331 LGNMIPRV
+331 LGNMIPRT

-346 SVPPYVPVFGLVIPA
+346 HAPFYISVIGLVISA
-361 VISCAVSFASL
+361 VISCAVSL
-372 IRTSKMPVKDII
+372 ISVIRIAKMPIKDII
-384 FGGKDNVYQPSV
+384 FSGKDNVYQPSV

-432 IYLVLPKILSAVS
+432 ICLVLPKLMTAVS

-585 DIHEGD
+585 AIHEGD

-597 KHDTIRPVTLMFT
+597 KHDSVRPVTLTFT

-648 GDTALIRRQL
+648 GDTELMHRQL
-658 IDKSAGFETADEYY
+658 IDKSAEFETAEEYY

-703 QQMIGFEQRRH
+703 QQMIGFEQRKH

-732 LLCETLLTAVLPV
+732 LLCETLLTAVLPI

-768 QIPISYEHLGIAEF
+768 QIPISYEYFGIAVF
-782 IAVMAAAVIL
+782 LTIMTLAVIL
-792 TVLIPIFSL
+792 TVLISIFSL

>member
-1 MINELGCGE
+1 MQI
-10 MRLFLKLCFKNITI
+10 FIKLILRNITI

-61 RNSMGRTDITIQAA
+61 RSSMGRTDITMQAE

-89 SLPVILAYSY
+89 SLPVILAGSY
-99 FQVHDINNYKYVQKR
+99 FQVHDISNYKYVQKR
-114 SVYVIGVDTERA
+114 SVHVLGVDTERA

-168 TEITLAVSE
+168 TEITLTVSE

-236 HVDQVTGTPENRDSI
+236 HVDQVTGTPESRDSI

-279 IAFERLAVIGT
+279 IAAERLAVIGT
-290 LRSIGAEKGSASL
+290 LRSIGAEKGSTSL

-331 LGNMIPRV
+331 LGNMIPRL

-432 IYLVLPKILSAVS
+432 ICLVLPKILSAVS
-445 AFTAKH
+445 KITAKH
-451 TYGGRFP
+451 TYGGRCP

-478 ICTAVVMMTASL
+478 ICTAVVMMTASI

-538 TTELNGRQTSVSI
+538 TTEINGRLTKINI
-551 FGYHRS
+551 FGYDS
-557 EMFKGL
+557 FEMFKGL

-585 DIHEGD
+585 AIHEGD

-597 KHDTIRPVTLMFT
+597 KHDTVRPVTLTFT

-648 GDTALIRRQL
+648 GDTELMHRQL
-658 IDKSAGFETADEYY
+658 IDKSAEFETADEYY

-724 SISQLSKM
+724 SISQLSEM

>member
-1 MINELGCGE
+1 MQI
-10 MRLFLKLCFKNITI
+10 FIKLILRNITI

-61 RNSMGRTDITIQAA
+61 RNSMGRTDITMQTE

-80 LPELPADCE
+80 LPELPSDCE
-89 SLPVILAYSY
+89 SLPVILAGSY
-99 FQVHDINNYKYVQKR
+99 FQVHDISNYKYVLKR
-114 SVYVIGVDTERA
+114 SVHVIGVDTERA
-126 AKFGFLPKCTAPSEN
+126 AKFGFLPECTAPSEN
-141 EAVISYALSQRFGYD
+141 EAVISYALSQRFSYD

-168 TEITLAVSE
+168 SEITLTVSE

-236 HVDQVTGTPENRDSI
+236 HVDQVTGTPESRDSI

-272 ISAFSKN
+272 ISVFAKN
-279 IAFERLAVIGT
+279 IAAERLAVIGT

-322 IFYALKDTF
+322 IVYALKDTF

-346 SVPPYVPVFGLVIPA
+346 SVPPYVPVFGLGIPA
-361 VISCAVSFASL
+361 VIICAVSFASL

-384 FGGKDNVYQPSV
+384 FCGKDNVYQPSV

-403 ICIFVAVIL
+403 LCIFVAVIL

-432 IYLVLPKILSAVS
+432 ICLVLPKILSAVS
-445 AFTAKH
+445 KITAKH

-526 ADSKEFIYTAAE
+526 ADSKELIYTAAE
-538 TTELNGRQTSVSI
+538 TTELNGRQTSVCI

-591 SVTLTL
+591 SVTLKL
-597 KHDTIRPVTLMFT
+597 KHDSVRPVTLTFT

-625 AAVISLDTYK
+625 AAVISLDNYK

-648 GDTALIRRQL
+648 GDTELMHRQL
-658 IDKSAGFETADEYY
+658 IDKSAEFETADEYY

-691 IGILLAVISVSG
+691 IGILLAIISVSG
-703 QQMIGFEQRRH
+703 QQMIGFEQRKH

-745 LLYLCTGRFVILI
+745 LLYLCTGHFVILI

>member
-1 MINELGCGE
+1 MQI
-10 MRLFLKLCFKNITI
+10 FIKLILRNITI
-24 KPFRTLVIVLCL
+24 KPFRTLVNVLCL

-43 SLCLTISSASKA
+43 SLCLTLSSASKA

-61 RNSMGRTDITIQAA
+61 RSSMGRTDITMQAA
-75 RGFET
+75 KGLDE
-80 LPELPADCE
+80 LPELPDDTA
-89 SLPVILAYSY
+89 SLPVILAKSY

-126 AKFGFLPKCTAPSEN
+126 AKFGFLPECTAPSEN
-141 EAVISYALSQRFGYD
+141 EAVISYALAQRFGYEV
-156 IGDEITLPCADG
+156 GEEMTLPCADG
-168 TEITLAVSE
+168 SEITLTVRE
-177 IVLNKNDLSVMTLA
+177 IVLNKNQLSVMPIA
-191 VITAPET
+191 IITTPET
-198 ARTVL
+198 AKSVL
-203 ASPGTSAT
+203 SEPDISAT
-211 IIYIDAPD
+211 MLYVDAPD

-225 AEQLCAAYADL
+225 AEQLRTEYPAYQ
-236 HVDQVTGTPENRDSI
+236 VDQVTGTPELEDSI
-251 RSVTR
+251 RSMTR
-256 AFLIIFAVTLL
+256 AFFIIFAVTLL
-267 MILFI
+267 MIFFI
-272 ISAFSKN
+272 ISAFAKN
-279 IAFERLAVIGT
+279 IAAERLAVIGT
-290 LRSIGAEKGSASL
+290 LRSIGAEKRTASL

-309 AVYGMIGGIIGTV
+309 ALYGAFGGILGTV
-322 IFYALKDTF
+322 LFYALKDTL
-331 LGNMIPRV
+331 LGNMIPRT

-346 SVPPYVPVFGLVIPA
+346 HAPFYISVIGLVISA
-361 VISCAVSFASL
+361 VISCAVSL
-372 IRTSKMPVKDII
+372 ISVIRIAKMPIKDII
-384 FGGKDNVYQPSV
+384 FSGKDNVYQPSV

-432 IYLVLPKILSAVS
+432 ICLVLPKLMTAVS

-499 LYSVRNFNCDAVIT
+499 LYSVRNFNCDALIT
-513 NLSERSEYYDIIS
+513 TLSERSEYYDIIS

-585 DIHEGD
+585 AIHEGD

-597 KHDTIRPVTLMFT
+597 KHDSVRPVTLTFT

-648 GDTALIRRQL
+648 GDTELMHRQL
-658 IDKSAGFETADEYY
+658 IDKSAEFETAEEYY

-703 QQMIGFEQRRH
+703 QQMIGFEQRKH

-732 LLCETLLTAVLPV
+732 LLCETLLTAVLPI

-768 QIPISYEHLGIAEF
+768 QIPISYEYFGIAVF
-782 IAVMAAAVIL
+782 LTIMTLAVIL
-792 TVLIPIFSL
+792 TVLISIFSL

>member
-1 MINELGCGE
+1 MQI
-10 MRLFLKLCFKNITI
+10 FIKLILRNITI

-61 RNSMGRTDITIQAA
+61 RSSMGRTDITMQAE

-89 SLPVILAYSY
+89 SLPVILAGSY
-99 FQVHDINNYKYVQKR
+99 FQVHDISNYKYVQKR
-114 SVYVIGVDTERA
+114 SVHVLGVDTERA

-168 TEITLAVSE
+168 TEITLTVSE

-236 HVDQVTGTPENRDSI
+236 HVDQVTGTPESRDSI

-279 IAFERLAVIGT
+279 IAVERLAVIGT

-331 LGNMIPRV
+331 LGNMIPRL

-361 VISCAVSFASL
+361 VISCAVSVVSL
-372 IRTSKMPVKDII
+372 VRTSKMPVKDII

-432 IYLVLPKILSAVS
+432 ICLVLPKILSAVS
-445 AFTAKH
+445 KITAKH
-451 TYGGRFP
+451 TYGGRCP

-538 TTELNGRQTSVSI
+538 TTEINGRLTKINI
-551 FGYHRS
+551 FGYDS
-557 EMFKGL
+557 FEMFKGL

-585 DIHEGD
+585 AIHEGD

-597 KHDTIRPVTLMFT
+597 KHDTVRPVTLTFT

-648 GDTALIRRQL
+648 GDTELMHRQL
-658 IDKSAGFETADEYY
+658 IDKSAEFETADEYY

-724 SISQLSKM
+724 SISQLSEM

>member
-1 MINELGCGE
+1 
-10 MRLFLKLCFKNITI
+10 
-24 KPFRTLVIVLCL
+24 
-36 AAVSLTF
+36 
-43 SLCLTISSASKA
+43 
-55 AVEDMI
+55 MI
-61 RNSMGRTDITIQAA
+61 RSSLGRTDITMQAE

-89 SLPVILAYSY
+89 SLPVILAGSY
-99 FQVHDINNYKYVQKR
+99 FQVHDISNYKYVQKR
-114 SVYVIGVDTERA
+114 SVHVLGVDTERA
-126 AKFGFLPKCTAPSEN
+126 AKFGFLPKCTAPAEN

-168 TEITLAVSE
+168 SEITLTVSE

-236 HVDQVTGTPENRDSI
+236 HVDQVTGTPESRDSI

-279 IAFERLAVIGT
+279 IAAERLAVIGT

-309 AVYGMIGGIIGTV
+309 ALYGAFGGILGTV

-346 SVPPYVPVFGLVIPA
+346 SVPPYVPVFGLVIPT

-384 FGGKDNVYQPSV
+384 FGGKDTVYRPPFI
-396 SGAVTGI
+396 GTAAGI
-403 ICIFVAVIL
+403 FSL
-412 FMGSFGFI
+412 FCAIVLYFGNFGFI
-420 PSLVGLAAFVTG
+420 PSLFGLAAVVTG
-432 IYLVLPKILSAVS
+432 ICLVLPKLMTAVS

-551 FGYHRS
+551 FGYDGF

-585 DIHEGD
+585 AIHEGD

-597 KHDTIRPVTLMFT
+597 KPDSVRPVTLTFT

-625 AAVISLDTYK
+625 AAVINLDTYK

-648 GDTALIRRQL
+648 GDTELMHRQL
-658 IDKSAGFETADEYY
+658 IDKSAEFETAEEYY

-768 QIPISYEHLGIAEF
+768 QIPISYEYFGIAVF
-782 IAVMAAAVIL
+782 LTVMTLAVIL
-792 TVLIPIFSL
+792 TALISIFSL

>member
-1 MINELGCGE
+1 

-61 RNSMGRTDITIQAA
+61 RSSMGRTDITMQAE

-89 SLPVILAYSY
+89 SLPVILAGSY
-99 FQVHDINNYKYVQKR
+99 FQVHDISNYKYVQKR
-114 SVYVIGVDTERA
+114 SVHVLGVDTERA

-168 TEITLAVSE
+168 TEITLTVSE

-198 ARTVL
+198 ARKVLSSSDISATVL
-203 ASPGTSAT
+203 
-211 IIYIDAPD
+211 YIDAPD

-236 HVDQVTGTPENRDSI
+236 HVDQVTGTPESRDSI

-279 IAFERLAVIGT
+279 IAVERLAVIGT
-290 LRSIGAEKGSASL
+290 LRSIGAEKGSTSL

-331 LGNMIPRV
+331 LGNMIPRL

-372 IRTSKMPVKDII
+372 IRTSKMPVKNII

-432 IYLVLPKILSAVS
+432 ICLVLPKILSAVS
-445 AFTAKH
+445 KITAKH
-451 TYGGRFP
+451 TYGGRCP

-538 TTELNGRQTSVSI
+538 TTEINGRLTKINI
-551 FGYHRS
+551 FGYDS
-557 EMFKGL
+557 FEMFKGL

-585 DIHEGD
+585 AIHEGD

-597 KHDTIRPVTLMFT
+597 KHDTVRPVTLTFT

-648 GDTALIRRQL
+648 GDTELMHRQL
-658 IDKSAGFETADEYY
+658 IDKSAEFETADEYY

-724 SISQLSKM
+724 SISQLSEM

>member
-1 MINELGCGE
+1 MQI
-10 MRLFLKLCFKNITI
+10 FIKLILRNITI

-61 RNSMGRTDITIQAA
+61 RSSMGRTDITMQAE

-89 SLPVILAYSY
+89 SLPVILAGSY

-114 SVYVIGVDTERA
+114 SVYVIGVDTECA

-168 TEITLAVSE
+168 SEITLTVSE

-191 VITAPET
+191 VITVPET

-225 AEQLCAAYADL
+225 AEQLRTEYRAFQ
-236 HVDQVTGTPENRDSI
+236 VDQVTGTPESRDSI

-272 ISAFSKN
+272 ISTFSKN
-279 IAFERLAVIGT
+279 IAVERLAVIGT

-396 SGAVTGI
+396 SGAVTGT

-420 PSLVGLAAFVTG
+420 PSLFGLAAFVTG
-432 IYLVLPKILSAVS
+432 ICLVLPKLMTAVS

-458 VMRLAL
+458 VMRFAL

-499 LYSVRNFNCDAVIT
+499 LYSVRNFNCDALIT

-526 ADSKEFIYTAAE
+526 ADSKEYIYTAAE

-585 DIHEGD
+585 AIHEGD

-597 KHDTIRPVTLMFT
+597 KHDTVRPVTLTFT

-648 GDTALIRRQL
+648 GDTELMHRQL
-658 IDKSAGFETADEYY
+658 IDKSAEFETAEEYY

-758 IEHTLSSLDM
+758 IEQTLSSLDM
-768 QIPISYEHLGIAEF
+768 QIPISYEYFGIAVF
-782 IAVMAAAVIL
+782 LTVMTLAVIL
-792 TVLIPIFSL
+792 TVLISIFSL